1 MWYKR
6 NEQPLRIAFWYGASG
21 LGSLIGGIVFFGIGH
36 IQGALHPWKYQYLIL
51 GSVTVLWGIVIVC
64 FLPDDPIK
72 ARFLS
77 ADERV
82 LAVKRMQSA
91 QTGIS
96 NSVFKAKQVTDTLQD
111 PKTYLLVLTAFTI
124 TLINGALS
132 GYGAIIIGSFGYPDF
147 KSVLFSGIPGVVV
160 FVTLITTGYVMASN
174 RRSAS
179 PRMIADLIVQVRH
192 ASLPQSANERL
203 RYHHTAGHCWLCD
216 DLEVELAQS
225 SRTLC
230 WIRTPWLL
238 RYIIRDA
245 AVFNDR

>member
-6 NEQPLRIAFWYGASG
+6 NEQPLRIAFWYGSSG

-51 GSVTVLWGIVIVC
+51 GSVTVLWGIVVVC
-64 FLPDDPIK
+64 FLPDNPIM

-77 ADERV
+77 ADERI

-96 NSVFKAKQVTDTLQD
+96 NSVFKATQVVETLRD

-132 GYGAIIIGSFGYPDF
+132 GYGAIILGSFGYSDF
-147 KSVLFSGIPGVVV
+147 KAVLFSGIPGSVV
-160 FVTLITTGYVMASN
+160 FVTLITTGYV
-174 RRSAS
+174 
-179 PRMIADLIVQVRH
+179 ADLVAR
-192 ASLPQSANERL
+192 SQSTVKS
-203 RYHHTAGHCWLCD
+203 H
-216 DLEVELAQS
+216 S
-225 SRTLC
+225 
-230 WIRTPWLL
+230 
-238 RYIIRDA
+238 
-245 AVFNDR
+245 